1 MGTIAEKLNYT
12 LDAKSSIKNSI
23 INKGVA
29 MPDATPL
36 GEYGSYI
43 NSIQTGGGGG
53 GGGGDTPAVD
63 LCDDIEEPIWVD
75 TNNVIYVNDTNWPNT
90 RSFVVPIKPGHTYSV
105 KSKVIGDRE
114 RITLSAKN
122 PLGTA
127 EFSSYSGTRL
137 LNNTSSP
144 VVGYET
150 LFTADKNENYLIIF
164 CSTYTPVTAE
174 YTVYELTSGGGGG
187 GGSQVTSCGISANV
201 VNLLDLYTLSN
212 NDLSI
217 KCSILDTYY
226 SEKVDICDNV
236 PRQIYTSGTTV
247 YCNHSSYP
255 TRKSFVVPIQPGRTY
270 IVKSNAVGNKES
282 ITLCSNNPLEVTDY
296 RTFEG
301 VRNIRDVNYPNVG
314 FETIFTAADDE
325 NYLVIYYTTDDGEA
339 NYSVY
344 TYQRRQ

>member
-43 NSIQTGGGGG
+43 DSIQTGGGGG
-53 GGGGDTPAVD
+53 GGGDTPAID
-63 LCDDIEEPIWVD
+63 LCDDIEEHIWVD

-114 RITLSAKN
+114 RITLSTQN
-122 PLGTA
+122 PLDTT

-164 CSTYTPVTAE
+164 CSTYTPATAE

-187 GGSQVTSCGISANV
+187 SQVTSCGISANI

-217 KCSILDTYY
+217 KSSIIETYY

-282 ITLCSNNPLEVTDY
+282 ITLCSNNPLEITSY
-296 RTFEG
+296 TTFYG
-301 VRNIRDVNYPNVG
+301 TRNLRDVSYPNVG
-314 FETIFTAADDE
+314 FETIFTAADNE
-325 NYLVIYYTTDDGEA
+325 NYLVVYYTTNDEKA

-344 TYQRRQ
+344 TYQRR

>member
-43 NSIQTGGGGG
+43 DSIQTGGGGG
-53 GGGGDTPAVD
+53 GG
-63 LCDDIEEPIWVD
+63 
-75 TNNVIYVNDTNWPNT
+75 
-90 RSFVVPIKPGHTYSV
+90 
-105 KSKVIGDRE
+105 
-114 RITLSAKN
+114 
-122 PLGTA
+122 
-127 EFSSYSGTRL
+127 
-137 LNNTSSP
+137 
-144 VVGYET
+144 
-150 LFTADKNENYLIIF
+150 
-164 CSTYTPVTAE
+164 
-174 YTVYELTSGGGGG
+174 
-187 GGSQVTSCGISANV
+187 SQVASCGISANV

-217 KCSILDTYY
+217 KCSILETYY

-247 YCNHSSYP
+247 YCNSPSYP

-270 IVKSNAVGNKES
+270 IVKSNTVGNKES
-282 ITLCSNNPLEVTDY
+282 ITLCSNNPLEITDY
-296 RTFEG
+296 RAFEG
-301 VRNIRDVNYPNVG
+301 VRNIRDVNYTPVG
-314 FETIFTAADDE
+314 FETIFTAADNE
-325 NYLVIYYTTDDGEA
+325 NYLVIYYTTNDEEA

-344 TYQRRQ
+344 TYQRRE

>member
-43 NSIQTGGGGG
+43 DSIQTGGGGG
-53 GGGGDTPAVD
+53 
-63 LCDDIEEPIWVD
+63 
-75 TNNVIYVNDTNWPNT
+75 
-90 RSFVVPIKPGHTYSV
+90 
-105 KSKVIGDRE
+105 
-114 RITLSAKN
+114 
-122 PLGTA
+122 
-127 EFSSYSGTRL
+127 
-137 LNNTSSP
+137 
-144 VVGYET
+144 
-150 LFTADKNENYLIIF
+150 
-164 CSTYTPVTAE
+164 
-174 YTVYELTSGGGGG
+174 
-187 GGSQVTSCGISANV
+187 SQVASCGISANV

-236 PRQIYTSGTTV
+236 PRQVYTSGTTV

-282 ITLCSNNPLEVTDY
+282 ITLCSNNPLEVTY
-296 RTFEG
+296 YTAFYG
-301 VRNIRDVNYPNVG
+301 TRNIRDVNSTPVG
-314 FETIFTAADDE
+314 FETIFTAADNE
-325 NYLVIYYTTDDGEA
+325 NYLVIYYTTNDEKA

-344 TYQRRQ
+344 TYQRR

>member
-43 NSIQTGGGGG
+43 DSIQT
-53 GGGGDTPAVD
+53 
-63 LCDDIEEPIWVD
+63 
-75 TNNVIYVNDTNWPNT
+75 
-90 RSFVVPIKPGHTYSV
+90 
-105 KSKVIGDRE
+105 
-114 RITLSAKN
+114 
-122 PLGTA
+122 
-127 EFSSYSGTRL
+127 
-137 LNNTSSP
+137 
-144 VVGYET
+144 
-150 LFTADKNENYLIIF
+150 
-164 CSTYTPVTAE
+164 
-174 YTVYELTSGGGGG
+174 GGGG

-247 YCNHSSYP
+247 YCNHTSYP

-270 IVKSNAVGNKES
+270 IVKSNTVGNKES
-282 ITLCSNNPLEVTDY
+282 ITLCSNNPLEVTY
-296 RTFEG
+296 YTSFYG
-301 VRNIRDVNYPNVG
+301 TRNLRDVNYPNVG
-314 FETIFTAADDE
+314 FETIFTAADNE
-325 NYLVIYYTTDDGEA
+325 NYLVVYYTTNDEKA

>member
-43 NSIQTGGGGG
+43 DSIQTGGGGG
-53 GGGGDTPAVD
+53 GGGG
-63 LCDDIEEPIWVD
+63 
-75 TNNVIYVNDTNWPNT
+75 
-90 RSFVVPIKPGHTYSV
+90 
-105 KSKVIGDRE
+105 
-114 RITLSAKN
+114 
-122 PLGTA
+122 
-127 EFSSYSGTRL
+127 
-137 LNNTSSP
+137 
-144 VVGYET
+144 
-150 LFTADKNENYLIIF
+150 
-164 CSTYTPVTAE
+164 
-174 YTVYELTSGGGGG
+174 
-187 GGSQVTSCGISANV
+187 GSQVASCGISANV

-226 SEKVDICDNV
+226 SDKVDICDNV

-247 YCNHSSYP
+247 YCNSPSYP

-270 IVKSNAVGNKES
+270 IVKSNTVGNKES
-282 ITLCSNNPLEVTDY
+282 ITLCSNNPLEITDY
-296 RTFEG
+296 RAFEG
-301 VRNIRDVNYPNVG
+301 IRNIRDVSYTTVG
-314 FETIFTAADDE
+314 FETTFTAADNE
-325 NYLVIYYTTDDGEA
+325 NYLVVYYTTNDEEA

-344 TYQRRQ
+344 TYQRRE

>member
-43 NSIQTGGGGG
+43 DSIQT
-53 GGGGDTPAVD
+53 
-63 LCDDIEEPIWVD
+63 
-75 TNNVIYVNDTNWPNT
+75 
-90 RSFVVPIKPGHTYSV
+90 
-105 KSKVIGDRE
+105 
-114 RITLSAKN
+114 
-122 PLGTA
+122 
-127 EFSSYSGTRL
+127 
-137 LNNTSSP
+137 
-144 VVGYET
+144 
-150 LFTADKNENYLIIF
+150 
-164 CSTYTPVTAE
+164 
-174 YTVYELTSGGGGG
+174 GGGGG

-247 YCNHSSYP
+247 YCNSPSYP

-270 IVKSNAVGNKES
+270 IVKSNTVGNKES
-282 ITLCSNNPLEVTDY
+282 ITLCSNNPLEITDY
-296 RTFEG
+296 RAFEG
-301 VRNIRDVNYPNVG
+301 IRNIRDVNSPNLG
-314 FETIFTAADDE
+314 FETTFTAADNE
-325 NYLVIYYTTDDGEA
+325 NYLVVYYTTNDEEA

-344 TYQRRQ
+344 TYQRRE

>member
-12 LDAKSSIKNSI
+12 LGAKSSIKNSI

-43 NSIQTGGGGG
+43 DSIQTGGGGG
-53 GGGGDTPAVD
+53 DTP
-63 LCDDIEEPIWVD
+63 
-75 TNNVIYVNDTNWPNT
+75 
-90 RSFVVPIKPGHTYSV
+90 
-105 KSKVIGDRE
+105 
-114 RITLSAKN
+114 
-122 PLGTA
+122 
-127 EFSSYSGTRL
+127 
-137 LNNTSSP
+137 
-144 VVGYET
+144 
-150 LFTADKNENYLIIF
+150 
-164 CSTYTPVTAE
+164 
-174 YTVYELTSGGGGG
+174 GG
-187 GGSQVTSCGISANV
+187 GGSQVSSCGISANV

-247 YCNHSSYP
+247 YCNSPSYP

-282 ITLCSNNPLEVTDY
+282 ITLCSNNPLEITDY
-296 RTFEG
+296 RAFEG
-301 VRNIRDVNYPNVG
+301 IRNIRDVSGTPVG
-314 FETIFTAADDE
+314 FETIFTAADNE
-325 NYLVIYYTTDDGEA
+325 NYLVIYYTTDNNEA

>member
-43 NSIQTGGGGG
+43 DSIQTGGGGG
-53 GGGGDTPAVD
+53 GGGG
-63 LCDDIEEPIWVD
+63 
-75 TNNVIYVNDTNWPNT
+75 
-90 RSFVVPIKPGHTYSV
+90 
-105 KSKVIGDRE
+105 
-114 RITLSAKN
+114 
-122 PLGTA
+122 
-127 EFSSYSGTRL
+127 
-137 LNNTSSP
+137 
-144 VVGYET
+144 
-150 LFTADKNENYLIIF
+150 
-164 CSTYTPVTAE
+164 
-174 YTVYELTSGGGGG
+174 
-187 GGSQVTSCGISANV
+187 GSQVASCGISANI

-226 SEKVDICDNV
+226 SEEVDICDNV

-282 ITLCSNNPLEVTDY
+282 ITLCSNNPLEVTY
-296 RTFEG
+296 YTAFYG
-301 VRNIRDVNYPNVG
+301 TRNLRDVNYPNVG

-325 NYLVIYYTTDDGEA
+325 NYLVVYYTTNDEKA

-344 TYQRRQ
+344 TYQRR

>member
-43 NSIQTGGGGG
+43 DSIQTGGGGG
-53 GGGGDTPAVD
+53 G
-63 LCDDIEEPIWVD
+63 
-75 TNNVIYVNDTNWPNT
+75 
-90 RSFVVPIKPGHTYSV
+90 
-105 KSKVIGDRE
+105 
-114 RITLSAKN
+114 
-122 PLGTA
+122 
-127 EFSSYSGTRL
+127 
-137 LNNTSSP
+137 
-144 VVGYET
+144 
-150 LFTADKNENYLIIF
+150 
-164 CSTYTPVTAE
+164 
-174 YTVYELTSGGGGG
+174 
-187 GGSQVTSCGISANV
+187 SQVASCGISANV

-212 NDLSI
+212 NDLTIKSSI
-217 KCSILDTYY
+217 IDTYY

-236 PRQIYTSGTTV
+236 PRQVYTSGTTV

-282 ITLCSNNPLEVTDY
+282 ITLCSNNPLEVTY
-296 RTFEG
+296 YTAFYG
-301 VRNIRDVNYPNVG
+301 TRNLRDVSSTTVG
-314 FETIFTAADDE
+314 VETTFTAADNE
-325 NYLVIYYTTDDGEA
+325 NYLVVYYTTNDEEA

-344 TYQRRQ
+344 TYQRRE

>member
-12 LDAKSSIKNSI
+12 LGAKSSIKNSI

-43 NSIQTGGGGG
+43 DSIQTGGGGG
-53 GGGGDTPAVD
+53 DTPGGGGGGDTP
-63 LCDDIEEPIWVD
+63 
-75 TNNVIYVNDTNWPNT
+75 
-90 RSFVVPIKPGHTYSV
+90 
-105 KSKVIGDRE
+105 
-114 RITLSAKN
+114 
-122 PLGTA
+122 
-127 EFSSYSGTRL
+127 
-137 LNNTSSP
+137 
-144 VVGYET
+144 
-150 LFTADKNENYLIIF
+150 
-164 CSTYTPVTAE
+164 
-174 YTVYELTSGGGGG
+174 GG
-187 GGSQVTSCGISANV
+187 GGSQVSSCGISANV

-236 PRQIYTSGTTV
+236 PRQVYTSGTTV

-282 ITLCSNNPLEVTDY
+282 ITLCSNNPLEVTY
-296 RTFEG
+296 YTAFYG
-301 VRNIRDVNYPNVG
+301 TRNLRDVNSTPVG
-314 FETIFTAADDE
+314 FETIFTAADNE
-325 NYLVIYYTTDDGEA
+325 NYLVIYYTTNDEEA

>member
-43 NSIQTGGGGG
+43 DSIQTGGGGG
-53 GGGGDTPAVD
+53 GG
-63 LCDDIEEPIWVD
+63 
-75 TNNVIYVNDTNWPNT
+75 
-90 RSFVVPIKPGHTYSV
+90 
-105 KSKVIGDRE
+105 
-114 RITLSAKN
+114 
-122 PLGTA
+122 
-127 EFSSYSGTRL
+127 
-137 LNNTSSP
+137 
-144 VVGYET
+144 
-150 LFTADKNENYLIIF
+150 
-164 CSTYTPVTAE
+164 
-174 YTVYELTSGGGGG
+174 
-187 GGSQVTSCGISANV
+187 SQVASCGISASV

-217 KCSILDTYY
+217 KCSILETYY

-282 ITLCSNNPLEVTDY
+282 ITLCSNNPLEVTY
-296 RTFEG
+296 YTAFYG
-301 VRNIRDVNYPNVG
+301 TRNLRDVNYPNVG

-325 NYLVIYYTTDDGEA
+325 NYLVVYYTTNDEKA

-344 TYQRRQ
+344 TYQRR

>member
-43 NSIQTGGGGG
+43 DSIQTGGGGG
-53 GGGGDTPAVD
+53 GGGG
-63 LCDDIEEPIWVD
+63 
-75 TNNVIYVNDTNWPNT
+75 
-90 RSFVVPIKPGHTYSV
+90 
-105 KSKVIGDRE
+105 
-114 RITLSAKN
+114 
-122 PLGTA
+122 
-127 EFSSYSGTRL
+127 
-137 LNNTSSP
+137 
-144 VVGYET
+144 
-150 LFTADKNENYLIIF
+150 
-164 CSTYTPVTAE
+164 
-174 YTVYELTSGGGGG
+174 
-187 GGSQVTSCGISANV
+187 GSQVASCGISANV

-226 SEKVDICDNV
+226 SDKVDICDNV

-270 IVKSNAVGNKES
+270 IVKSNTVGNKES

-296 RTFEG
+296 RAFEG
-301 VRNIRDVNYPNVG
+301 VRNIRDVNYTPVG
-314 FETIFTAADDE
+314 FETIFTAADNE

>member
-43 NSIQTGGGGG
+43 DSIQTGGGGG
-53 GGGGDTPAVD
+53 GG
-63 LCDDIEEPIWVD
+63 
-75 TNNVIYVNDTNWPNT
+75 
-90 RSFVVPIKPGHTYSV
+90 
-105 KSKVIGDRE
+105 
-114 RITLSAKN
+114 
-122 PLGTA
+122 
-127 EFSSYSGTRL
+127 
-137 LNNTSSP
+137 
-144 VVGYET
+144 
-150 LFTADKNENYLIIF
+150 
-164 CSTYTPVTAE
+164 
-174 YTVYELTSGGGGG
+174 
-187 GGSQVTSCGISANV
+187 SQVASCGISANV

-236 PRQIYTSGTTV
+236 PRQIYTSGKTV
-247 YCNHSSYP
+247 YCNSPSYP

-270 IVKSNAVGNKES
+270 IVKSNTVGNKES
-282 ITLCSNNPLEVTDY
+282 ITLCSNNPLEITDY
-296 RTFEG
+296 RAFEG
-301 VRNIRDVNYPNVG
+301 IRNIRDVSYATVG
-314 FETIFTAADDE
+314 VETTFTAADNE
-325 NYLVIYYTTDDGEA
+325 NYLVVYYTTNDEEA

-344 TYQRRQ
+344 TYQRRE

>member
-43 NSIQTGGGGG
+43 DSIQTGGGGG
-53 GGGGDTPAVD
+53 GG
-63 LCDDIEEPIWVD
+63 
-75 TNNVIYVNDTNWPNT
+75 
-90 RSFVVPIKPGHTYSV
+90 
-105 KSKVIGDRE
+105 
-114 RITLSAKN
+114 
-122 PLGTA
+122 
-127 EFSSYSGTRL
+127 
-137 LNNTSSP
+137 
-144 VVGYET
+144 
-150 LFTADKNENYLIIF
+150 
-164 CSTYTPVTAE
+164 
-174 YTVYELTSGGGGG
+174 
-187 GGSQVTSCGISANV
+187 SQVASCGISANV

-236 PRQIYTSGTTV
+236 PRQIYTSGKTV
-247 YCNHSSYP
+247 YCNNPSYP

-270 IVKSNAVGNKES
+270 IVKSNTVGNKES
-282 ITLCSNNPLEVTDY
+282 ITLCSNNPLEITDY
-296 RTFEG
+296 RAFEG
-301 VRNIRDVNYPNVG
+301 IRNIRDVSSTTVG
-314 FETIFTAADDE
+314 VETTFTAADNE
-325 NYLVIYYTTDDGEA
+325 NYLVVYYTTNNEEA

-344 TYQRRQ
+344 TYQRRE

>member
-43 NSIQTGGGGG
+43 DSIQTGGGGG
-53 GGGGDTPAVD
+53 GG
-63 LCDDIEEPIWVD
+63 
-75 TNNVIYVNDTNWPNT
+75 
-90 RSFVVPIKPGHTYSV
+90 
-105 KSKVIGDRE
+105 
-114 RITLSAKN
+114 
-122 PLGTA
+122 
-127 EFSSYSGTRL
+127 
-137 LNNTSSP
+137 
-144 VVGYET
+144 
-150 LFTADKNENYLIIF
+150 
-164 CSTYTPVTAE
+164 
-174 YTVYELTSGGGGG
+174 
-187 GGSQVTSCGISANV
+187 SQVASCGISANV

-236 PRQIYTSGTTV
+236 PRQIYTSGSTV
-247 YCNHSSYP
+247 YCNSPSYP

-270 IVKSNAVGNKES
+270 IVKSNTVGNKES
-282 ITLCSNNPLEVTDY
+282 ITLCSNNPLEITDY
-296 RTFEG
+296 RAFEG
-301 VRNIRDVNYPNVG
+301 IRNIRDVNYTPVG
-314 FETIFTAADDE
+314 FETIFTAADNE
-325 NYLVIYYTTDDGEA
+325 NYLVVYYTTNDGEA

>member
-43 NSIQTGGGGG
+43 DSIQT
-53 GGGGDTPAVD
+53 
-63 LCDDIEEPIWVD
+63 
-75 TNNVIYVNDTNWPNT
+75 
-90 RSFVVPIKPGHTYSV
+90 
-105 KSKVIGDRE
+105 
-114 RITLSAKN
+114 
-122 PLGTA
+122 
-127 EFSSYSGTRL
+127 
-137 LNNTSSP
+137 
-144 VVGYET
+144 
-150 LFTADKNENYLIIF
+150 
-164 CSTYTPVTAE
+164 
-174 YTVYELTSGGGGG
+174 GGGGG

-212 NDLSI
+212 NDLTIKSSI
-217 KCSILDTYY
+217 IDTYY

-236 PRQIYTSGTTV
+236 PRQVYTSGTTV

-282 ITLCSNNPLEVTDY
+282 ITLCSNNPLEVTY
-296 RTFEG
+296 YTAFYG
-301 VRNIRDVNYPNVG
+301 TRNLRDVNYPNVG
-314 FETIFTAADDE
+314 FETIFTAANNE
-325 NYLVIYYTTDDGEA
+325 NYLVVYYTTNDEKA

-344 TYQRRQ
+344 TYQRR

>member
-43 NSIQTGGGGG
+43 DSIQTGGGGG
-53 GGGGDTPAVD
+53 G
-63 LCDDIEEPIWVD
+63 
-75 TNNVIYVNDTNWPNT
+75 
-90 RSFVVPIKPGHTYSV
+90 
-105 KSKVIGDRE
+105 
-114 RITLSAKN
+114 
-122 PLGTA
+122 
-127 EFSSYSGTRL
+127 
-137 LNNTSSP
+137 
-144 VVGYET
+144 
-150 LFTADKNENYLIIF
+150 
-164 CSTYTPVTAE
+164 
-174 YTVYELTSGGGGG
+174 
-187 GGSQVTSCGISANV
+187 SQVASCGISANV

-247 YCNHSSYP
+247 YCNSPSYP

-270 IVKSNAVGNKES
+270 LVKSNAVGNKES
-282 ITLCSNNPLEVTDY
+282 ITLCSNNPLEITDY
-296 RTFEG
+296 RAFEG
-301 VRNIRDVNYPNVG
+301 IRNIRYVNSPNLG
-314 FETIFTAADDE
+314 FETTFTAADNE
-325 NYLVIYYTTDDGEA
+325 NYLVVYYTTNDEKA

>member
-43 NSIQTGGGGG
+43 DSIQTG
-53 GGGGDTPAVD
+53 
-63 LCDDIEEPIWVD
+63 
-75 TNNVIYVNDTNWPNT
+75 
-90 RSFVVPIKPGHTYSV
+90 
-105 KSKVIGDRE
+105 
-114 RITLSAKN
+114 
-122 PLGTA
+122 
-127 EFSSYSGTRL
+127 
-137 LNNTSSP
+137 
-144 VVGYET
+144 
-150 LFTADKNENYLIIF
+150 
-164 CSTYTPVTAE
+164 
-174 YTVYELTSGGGGG
+174 GGGGG

-212 NDLSI
+212 NDLTIKSSI
-217 KCSILDTYY
+217 IDTYY

-236 PRQIYTSGTTV
+236 PRQVYTSGTTV

-282 ITLCSNNPLEVTDY
+282 ITLCSNNPLEVTY
-296 RTFEG
+296 YTAFYG
-301 VRNIRDVNYPNVG
+301 TRNLRDVNSPNLG
-314 FETIFTAADDE
+314 FETIFTAADNE
-325 NYLVIYYTTDDGEA
+325 NYLVVYYTTNDEKA

-344 TYQRRQ
+344 TYQRR

>member
-43 NSIQTGGGGG
+43 DSIQTGGGGG
-53 GGGGDTPAVD
+53 GG
-63 LCDDIEEPIWVD
+63 
-75 TNNVIYVNDTNWPNT
+75 
-90 RSFVVPIKPGHTYSV
+90 
-105 KSKVIGDRE
+105 
-114 RITLSAKN
+114 
-122 PLGTA
+122 
-127 EFSSYSGTRL
+127 
-137 LNNTSSP
+137 
-144 VVGYET
+144 
-150 LFTADKNENYLIIF
+150 
-164 CSTYTPVTAE
+164 
-174 YTVYELTSGGGGG
+174 
-187 GGSQVTSCGISANV
+187 SQVASCGISANV

-247 YCNHSSYP
+247 YCNSPSYP

-270 IVKSNAVGNKES
+270 IVKSNTVGNKES
-282 ITLCSNNPLEVTDY
+282 ITLCSNNPLEITDY
-296 RTFEG
+296 RAFEG
-301 VRNIRDVNYPNVG
+301 IRNIRDVNYTPVG
-314 FETIFTAADDE
+314 FETIFTAADNE
-325 NYLVIYYTTDDGEA
+325 NYLVVYYTTNDGEA

>member
-43 NSIQTGGGGG
+43 DSIQTGGGGG
-53 GGGGDTPAVD
+53 GGG
-63 LCDDIEEPIWVD
+63 
-75 TNNVIYVNDTNWPNT
+75 
-90 RSFVVPIKPGHTYSV
+90 
-105 KSKVIGDRE
+105 
-114 RITLSAKN
+114 
-122 PLGTA
+122 
-127 EFSSYSGTRL
+127 
-137 LNNTSSP
+137 
-144 VVGYET
+144 
-150 LFTADKNENYLIIF
+150 
-164 CSTYTPVTAE
+164 
-174 YTVYELTSGGGGG
+174 
-187 GGSQVTSCGISANV
+187 SQVASCGISANV

-270 IVKSNAVGNKES
+270 IVKSNTVGNKES
-282 ITLCSNNPLEVTDY
+282 ITLCSNNPLEVTY
-296 RTFEG
+296 YTAFYG
-301 VRNIRDVNYPNVG
+301 TRNLRDVTYPNVG
-314 FETIFTAADDE
+314 FETIFTAADNE
-325 NYLVIYYTTDDGEA
+325 NYLVVYYTTNDEKA

>member
-23 INKGVA
+23 ISKGVA

-43 NSIQTGGGGG
+43 DSIQTGGGGG
-53 GGGGDTPAVD
+53 GG
-63 LCDDIEEPIWVD
+63 
-75 TNNVIYVNDTNWPNT
+75 
-90 RSFVVPIKPGHTYSV
+90 
-105 KSKVIGDRE
+105 
-114 RITLSAKN
+114 
-122 PLGTA
+122 
-127 EFSSYSGTRL
+127 
-137 LNNTSSP
+137 
-144 VVGYET
+144 
-150 LFTADKNENYLIIF
+150 
-164 CSTYTPVTAE
+164 
-174 YTVYELTSGGGGG
+174 
-187 GGSQVTSCGISANV
+187 SQVASCGISANV

-247 YCNHSSYP
+247 YCNSPSYP

-270 IVKSNAVGNKES
+270 TVKSNTVGNKES
-282 ITLCSNNPLEVTDY
+282 ITLCSNNPLEITDY
-296 RTFEG
+296 RAFEG
-301 VRNIRDVNYPNVG
+301 IRNIRDVNYTPVG
-314 FETIFTAADDE
+314 FETIFTAADNE
-325 NYLVIYYTTDDGEA
+325 NYLVVYYTTNDGEA

>member
-43 NSIQTGGGGG
+43 DSIQTGGGGG
-53 GGGGDTPAVD
+53 G
-63 LCDDIEEPIWVD
+63 
-75 TNNVIYVNDTNWPNT
+75 
-90 RSFVVPIKPGHTYSV
+90 
-105 KSKVIGDRE
+105 
-114 RITLSAKN
+114 
-122 PLGTA
+122 
-127 EFSSYSGTRL
+127 
-137 LNNTSSP
+137 
-144 VVGYET
+144 
-150 LFTADKNENYLIIF
+150 
-164 CSTYTPVTAE
+164 
-174 YTVYELTSGGGGG
+174 
-187 GGSQVTSCGISANV
+187 SQVASCGISANV

-217 KCSILDTYY
+217 KCSILETYY

-247 YCNHSSYP
+247 YCNSPSYP

-270 IVKSNAVGNKES
+270 IVKSNTVGNKES
-282 ITLCSNNPLEVTDY
+282 ITLCSNNPLEITDY
-296 RTFEG
+296 RAFEG
-301 VRNIRDVNYPNVG
+301 IRNIRDVSYTTVG
-314 FETIFTAADDE
+314 VETTFTAADNE
-325 NYLVIYYTTDDGEA
+325 NYLVVYYTTNDEEA

-344 TYQRRQ
+344 TYQRRE

>member
-43 NSIQTGGGGG
+43 DSIQTGGGS
-53 GGGGDTPAVD
+53 GGGDTPAID
-63 LCDDIEEPIWVD
+63 LCDDIEEHIWVD

-114 RITLSAKN
+114 RITLSTQN
-122 PLGTA
+122 PLDTT

-187 GGSQVTSCGISANV
+187 GGSQVASCGISANV
-201 VNLLDLYTLSN
+201 VNLLDLYTLST
-212 NDLSI
+212 NDLTIKSSI
-217 KCSILDTYY
+217 IDTYY

-236 PRQIYTSGTTV
+236 PRQIYLSGSAI
-247 YCNHSSYP
+247 YCNNSSYP

-282 ITLCSNNPLEVTDY
+282 ITLCSNNPLEVTY
-296 RTFEG
+296 YTSFYG
-301 VRNIRDVNYPNVG
+301 TRNLRDVNYPNVG

-325 NYLVIYYTTDDGEA
+325 NYLVVYYTTNDEKA

-344 TYQRRQ
+344 TYQRR

>member
-1 MGTIAEKLNYT
+1 MSTIAEKLNYT
-12 LDAKSSIKNSI
+12 LDAKGSIKNSI

-43 NSIQTGGGGG
+43 DSIQTGGGS
-53 GGGGDTPAVD
+53 GGGDTPAID
-63 LCDDIEEPIWVD
+63 LCDDIEEHIWVD

-114 RITLSAKN
+114 RITLSTQN
-122 PLGTA
+122 PLDTS

-174 YTVYELTSGGGGG
+174 YTVYELTSPIIIKL
-187 GGSQVTSCGISANV
+187 S
-201 VNLLDLYTLSN
+201 LL
-212 NDLSI
+212 
-217 KCSILDTYY
+217 
-226 SEKVDICDNV
+226 
-236 PRQIYTSGTTV
+236 
-247 YCNHSSYP
+247 
-255 TRKSFVVPIQPGRTY
+255 
-270 IVKSNAVGNKES
+270 IV
-282 ITLCSNNPLEVTDY
+282 
-296 RTFEG
+296 
-301 VRNIRDVNYPNVG
+301 
-314 FETIFTAADDE
+314 IF
-325 NYLVIYYTTDDGEA
+325 N
-339 NYSVY
+339 
-344 TYQRRQ
+344 

>member
-43 NSIQTGGGGG
+43 DSIQTGGGGG
-53 GGGGDTPAVD
+53 G
-63 LCDDIEEPIWVD
+63 
-75 TNNVIYVNDTNWPNT
+75 
-90 RSFVVPIKPGHTYSV
+90 
-105 KSKVIGDRE
+105 
-114 RITLSAKN
+114 
-122 PLGTA
+122 
-127 EFSSYSGTRL
+127 
-137 LNNTSSP
+137 
-144 VVGYET
+144 
-150 LFTADKNENYLIIF
+150 
-164 CSTYTPVTAE
+164 
-174 YTVYELTSGGGGG
+174 
-187 GGSQVTSCGISANV
+187 SQVASCGISANI

-217 KCSILDTYY
+217 KCSILETYY

-247 YCNHSSYP
+247 YCNSPSYP

-270 IVKSNAVGNKES
+270 IVKSNTVGNKES
-282 ITLCSNNPLEVTDY
+282 ITLCSNNPLEITDY
-296 RTFEG
+296 RAFEG
-301 VRNIRDVNYPNVG
+301 VRNIRDVNYTPVG
-314 FETIFTAADDE
+314 FETIFTAADNE

>member
-43 NSIQTGGGGG
+43 DSIQTGS
-53 GGGGDTPAVD
+53 GGGGDTP
-63 LCDDIEEPIWVD
+63 
-75 TNNVIYVNDTNWPNT
+75 
-90 RSFVVPIKPGHTYSV
+90 
-105 KSKVIGDRE
+105 
-114 RITLSAKN
+114 
-122 PLGTA
+122 
-127 EFSSYSGTRL
+127 
-137 LNNTSSP
+137 
-144 VVGYET
+144 
-150 LFTADKNENYLIIF
+150 
-164 CSTYTPVTAE
+164 
-174 YTVYELTSGGGGG
+174 GGGG
-187 GGSQVTSCGISANV
+187 GGSQITSCGISANV

-217 KCSILDTYY
+217 KCSILDIYY

-247 YCNHSSYP
+247 YCNSSSYP

-270 IVKSNAVGNKES
+270 TIKSNAVGNKES
-282 ITLCSNNPLEVTDY
+282 ITLCSNNPLEITNY
-296 RTFEG
+296 TSFYG
-301 VRNIRDVNYPNVG
+301 IRNIRDVNYTPVG
-314 FETIFTAADDE
+314 FETIFTAADNE
-325 NYLVIYYTTDDGEA
+325 NYLVIYYTTNDEEA

>member
-43 NSIQTGGGGG
+43 DSIQT
-53 GGGGDTPAVD
+53 
-63 LCDDIEEPIWVD
+63 
-75 TNNVIYVNDTNWPNT
+75 
-90 RSFVVPIKPGHTYSV
+90 
-105 KSKVIGDRE
+105 
-114 RITLSAKN
+114 
-122 PLGTA
+122 
-127 EFSSYSGTRL
+127 
-137 LNNTSSP
+137 
-144 VVGYET
+144 
-150 LFTADKNENYLIIF
+150 
-164 CSTYTPVTAE
+164 
-174 YTVYELTSGGGGG
+174 GGGGG

-212 NDLSI
+212 NDLTIKSSI
-217 KCSILDTYY
+217 IDTYY

-236 PRQIYTSGTTV
+236 PRQVYTSGTTV

-282 ITLCSNNPLEVTDY
+282 ITLCSNNPLEVTY
-296 RTFEG
+296 YTAFYG
-301 VRNIRDVNYPNVG
+301 TRNLRDVNYPNVG

-325 NYLVIYYTTDDGEA
+325 NYLVVYYTTNDEKA

-344 TYQRRQ
+344 TYQRR

>member
-43 NSIQTGGGGG
+43 DSIQTGGGGG
-53 GGGGDTPAVD
+53 
-63 LCDDIEEPIWVD
+63 
-75 TNNVIYVNDTNWPNT
+75 
-90 RSFVVPIKPGHTYSV
+90 
-105 KSKVIGDRE
+105 
-114 RITLSAKN
+114 
-122 PLGTA
+122 
-127 EFSSYSGTRL
+127 
-137 LNNTSSP
+137 
-144 VVGYET
+144 
-150 LFTADKNENYLIIF
+150 
-164 CSTYTPVTAE
+164 
-174 YTVYELTSGGGGG
+174 
-187 GGSQVTSCGISANV
+187 SQVASCGISANV

-236 PRQIYTSGTTV
+236 PRQVYTSGTTV

-282 ITLCSNNPLEVTDY
+282 ITLCSNNPLEVTY
-296 RTFEG
+296 YTAFYG
-301 VRNIRDVNYPNVG
+301 TRNIRDVNSTPVG
-314 FETIFTAADDE
+314 FETIFTAADNE
-325 NYLVIYYTTDDGEA
+325 NYLVIYYT
-339 NYSVY
+339 SK
-344 TYQRRQ
+344 